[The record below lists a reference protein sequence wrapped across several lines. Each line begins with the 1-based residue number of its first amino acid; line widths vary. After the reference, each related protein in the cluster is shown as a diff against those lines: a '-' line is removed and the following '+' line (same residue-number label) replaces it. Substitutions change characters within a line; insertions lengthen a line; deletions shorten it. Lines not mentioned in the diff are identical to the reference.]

1 MRFILFVIDSRSN
14 TASGNEMEEIDAFN
28 AMLQE
33 KNYWVMAAGI
43 NDPDSA
49 TLIDNRNGVNS
60 VKAGSLFDA
69 SEHYSGFWIITVPT
83 PEIAEELALLGSK
96 ACNRRVEIRPFLG
109 Q

>member
-14 TASGNEMEEIDAFN
+14 TASGDEIQAIDAFN
-28 AMLQE
+28 EMLQT

-49 TLIDNRNGVNS
+49 TLIDNRNDANAVNP
-60 VKAGSLFDA
+60 GSLFDTH
-69 SEHYSGFWIITVPT
+69 EHYSGFWIIDVPSA
-83 PEIAEELALLGSK
+83 EVAEELALLGSK
-96 ACNRRVEIRPFLG
+96 ACNRKVEIRPFLG

>member
-14 TASGNEMEEIDAFN
+14 TASGDEIQAIDAFN
-28 AMLQE
+28 EMLQT

-49 TLIDNRNGVNS
+49 TLIDNRNDANAVNP
-60 VKAGSLFDA
+60 GSLFDTR
-69 SEHYSGFWIITVPT
+69 EHYSGFWIIDVPSA
-83 PEIAEELALLGSK
+83 EVAEELALLGSK
-96 ACNRRVEIRPFLG
+96 ACNRKVEIRPFLG